1 MRFLISIF
9 LFGEFLHLGDGKK
22 KVSAT
27 HKKSLFQKK
36 EIATI

>member
-9 LFGEFLHLGDGKK
+9 LFGKFLHLGGGQKN
-22 KVSAT
+22 VSAT
-27 HKKSLFQKK
+27 HKKSFFGKK